1 MGVSEGSRTSERTS
15 GDDGAHP
22 GRRRAASHNR
32 PRTAAPKKLLLVD
45 VIATSS
51 DLQQDPPIAT
61 TVRVFCLNAPLLGAH
76 QGAAVMS
83 LRARGKL
90 SGSHGTRARKSTSYV
105 RF

>member
-32 PRTAAPKKLLLVD
+32 PRTAAPKKPLLVD

-61 TVRVFCLNAPLLGAH
+61 TVGSPGSRATCSLTPT
-76 QGAAVMS
+76 QAA
-83 LRARGKL
+83 
-90 SGSHGTRARKSTSYV
+90 SY
-105 RF
+105 

>member
-32 PRTAAPKKLLLVD
+32 PRTAAPKKPLLVD

-51 DLQQDPPIAT
+51 DFQQDPPALWAGYASKTIM
-61 TVRVFCLNAPLLGAH
+61 F
-76 QGAAVMS
+76 
-83 LRARGKL
+83 
-90 SGSHGTRARKSTSYV
+90 RKTQKSAEFSENL
-105 RF
+105 